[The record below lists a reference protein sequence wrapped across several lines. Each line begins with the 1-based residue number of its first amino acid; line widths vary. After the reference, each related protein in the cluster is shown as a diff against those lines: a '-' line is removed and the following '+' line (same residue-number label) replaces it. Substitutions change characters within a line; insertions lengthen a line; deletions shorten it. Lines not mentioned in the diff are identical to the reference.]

1 MKRLLLILLVL
12 TITVTTTVSQSG
24 RRVPARATQTTSIP
38 STLIAEPDPE
48 AKPEPAVTGPLL
60 FVPERLRERGIR
72 KLDSGS
78 FRLADF
84 EGKVLVI
91 NLWASW
97 CGPCRREVPEY
108 EKVRKAYANRD
119 VEFIAL
125 TTENPNTAGERVEKF
140 LNDVSFGFRLGWAD
154 ADTASTL
161 MSGKSG
167 IPQTIVIG
175 ADNRV
180 VDHWSGYA
188 AGKSGKRLT
197 DTIEHA
203 LLTSRGTVV
212 SQ

>member
-1 MKRLLLILLVL
+1 MRI
-12 TITVTTTVSQSG
+12 VT
-24 RRVPARATQTTSIP
+24 
-38 STLIAEPDPE
+38 
-48 AKPEPAVTGPLL
+48 
-60 FVPERLRERGIR
+60 
-72 KLDSGS
+72 
-78 FRLADF
+78 
-84 EGKVLVI
+84 
-91 NLWASW
+91 
-97 CGPCRREVPEY
+97 
-108 EKVRKAYANRD
+108 